1 MNTIHNKISSFAPAR
16 ICLFGDH
23 QDYLGLPVIT
33 AAIDRKIE
41 LSAEENQEEFFEII
55 TPDIGETR
63 KLFLNEDF
71 AQFDSNDHYKSS
83 LFLLQK
89 YGLAINKGFKITV
102 SGDIPI
108 NAGLS
113 SSSAIVVAWVQ
124 FLLYAFGSE
133 NYYPSEVI
141 AQRAYQAE
149 VEVHGAPG
157 GKMDQYAI
165 GVGNVLFIDTSQSF
179 SINRI
184 NCNLPCLIIGE
195 SGIPKNTIGL
205 LKKTKE
211 GALEAIKQVKDQ
223 HPQFDIKKLKEKDI
237 PDYSSS
243 LQPQSKKYFE
253 AAIINHNVTLSAY
266 DELRTKNPDPK
277 TLGYLMNKHH
287 NVLKDLLG
295 ITVPRIDAMIEAAI
309 SAGAF
314 GAKIVGSGGGGC
326 IVALASESN
335 RNKVIEAILNAGAKD
350 AYQVQVAQGAYV
362 ENIKN

>member
-1 MNTIHNKISSFAPAR
+1 MNTIRKKNFSYAPAR

-33 AAIDRKIE
+33 AAIDRNIE
-41 LSAEENQEEFFEII
+41 LVAEENQEAFFEII

-63 KLFLNEDF
+63 KIFLNEDY
-71 AQFDSNDHYKSS
+71 AKFDSNDHYKSS

-89 YGLAINKGFKITV
+89 NGLVINKGFKITV

-124 FLLYAFGSE
+124 FLLYAFGKE
-133 NYYPSEVI
+133 KYYPSDVI

-165 GVGNVLFIDTSQSF
+165 GVGNVLFIDTGQSF

-211 GALEAIKQVKDQ
+211 SALEAIQQVQNQ
-223 HPQFDIKKLKEKDI
+223 HPNFDIKKLKEEDI
-237 PDYSSS
+237 PQYTRF
-243 LQPQSKKYFE
+243 LQPQYKKYFE

-266 DELRTKNPDPK
+266 DELRKEKPDPE

-287 NVLKDLLG
+287 NVLKDFLG
-295 ITVPRIDAMIEAAI
+295 ITLPRIDAMIEAAL
-309 SAGAF
+309 SAGAY

-326 IVALASESN
+326 IVALASEA
-335 RNKVIEAILNAGAKD
+335 NKNDIIKALLNAGAKD
-350 AYQVQVAQGAYV
+350 AYQVEVAPGAHV
-362 ENIKN
+362 ENIKS